1 MVSQSISQLSK
12 TTRLSILTHCTRA
25 SQLVA
30 GSLGIIM
37 ACPCMALLAANPLL
51 TPVDEIFFEG
61 KGTKESDFLPDLINH
76 NALTGRFT
84 LINPNDTHL
93 IFAMNTGNEQDVNEI
108 EVQGEPQGAEAPQ
121 MQPLMNLSLPPM
133 SREQIAEI
141 IRKLNSGLSEDT
153 LTTLLNKIPEMSPGN
168 NLTIA
173 SMIEQVKASLHV
185 DLDQNQNAIME
196 ALSYLQVT
204 LSPVDLN
211 NSQQQESLAYLLLA
225 YYAAINSSGASS
237 QRAHVFLLHSCF
249 TLLK

>member
-1 MVSQSISQLSK
+1 
-12 TTRLSILTHCTRA
+12 
-25 SQLVA
+25 
-30 GSLGIIM
+30 
-37 ACPCMALLAANPLL
+37 MALLAANPLL